1 MTPSPLWLIL
11 QRMER
16 LPSPQDSYPGG
27 KAGAGVYQKLINL
40 MPLHTVYIEPFLG
53 HGAVLLR
60 KRPARLNIGVD
71 LYDQAVQKVR
81 TRLEHRQSSDSC
93 TTSVSGD
100 DAAEAIRTHRQSEYI
115 CSVYA
120 SDDDAGL
127 DAIGDDTAADT
138 LRTHR
143 QNVARCNFIR
153 TWR

>member
-1 MTPSPLWLIL
+1 
-11 QRMER
+11 MER

-81 TRLEHRQSSDSC
+81 TRLQHRQRAIICSD
-93 TTSVSGD
+93 TEHGD
-100 DAAEAIRTHRQSEYI
+100 DAGK
-115 CSVYA
+115 
-120 SDDDAGL
+120 DDRFDDVAGL
-127 DAIGDDTAADT
+127 ERHSVTMT
-138 LRTHR
+138 PRTYLRCCHR
-143 QNVARCNFIR
+143 RNV
-153 TWR
+153 